1 MLMTCIEEARLMLRE
16 MPWTAAALLVAIVFG
31 MGAHASIFYEADGD
45 HVRVVADRDLHAKG
59 TPAKLLTM
67 VEQKTMCN
75 EKIPGFIVVV
85 GLSEYSVE
93 LSVPVEGMRS
103 MLEETQMK
111 LADSFSACKHS
122 VA

>member
-1 MLMTCIEEARLMLRE
+1 MLMTWIEEARQMLRE

-31 MGAHASIFYEADGD
+31 MGAHASIFYEADGE
-45 HVRVVADRDLHAKG
+45 HVRLVADRDSHAKS

-75 EKIPGFIVVV
+75 EKIPGFTVVV

-103 MLEETQMK
+103 MLDEAQMK
-111 LADSFSACKHS
+111 LADSFSVCKRS
-122 VA
+122 MA